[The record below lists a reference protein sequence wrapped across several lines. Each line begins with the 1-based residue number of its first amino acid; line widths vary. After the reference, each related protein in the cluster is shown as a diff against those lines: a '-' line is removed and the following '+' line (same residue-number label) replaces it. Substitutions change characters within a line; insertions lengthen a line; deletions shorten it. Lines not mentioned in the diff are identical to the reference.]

1 MVDHQPHMN
10 LSVWAG
16 IPLSWCNLRLATVSF
31 LISLS
36 EPRPGWFIPVA
47 INSVAPFAVTGDSEL
62 FLMKLI
68 NRPIIVFRGEHGF
81 IGCRKVTGTLDAN
94 RSSYDVFQL
103 EFNDGAY
110 NIKGRFSGWG
120 CLQSFKVIGE
130 RVCPRSIRG
139 SPLVCRE
146 NFPSLSWA
154 GGEGGR

>member
-1 MVDHQPHMN
+1 M
-10 LSVWAG
+10 
-16 IPLSWCNLRLATVSF
+16 
-31 LISLS
+31 
-36 EPRPGWFIPVA
+36 
-47 INSVAPFAVTGDSEL
+47 APFPVTGDSEL

-120 CLQSFKVIGE
+120 CLQPLKVIRE
-130 RVCPRSIRG
+130 RVSCGPWG
-139 SPLVCRE
+139 
-146 NFPSLSWA
+146 
-154 GGEGGR
+154 

>member
-1 MVDHQPHMN
+1 M
-10 LSVWAG
+10 
-16 IPLSWCNLRLATVSF
+16 
-31 LISLS
+31 
-36 EPRPGWFIPVA
+36 
-47 INSVAPFAVTGDSEL
+47 APFSVTGDSEL

-120 CLQSFKVIGE
+120 CLQPFTA
-130 RVCPRSIRG
+130 IRECV
-139 SPLVCRE
+139 SC
-146 NFPSLSWA
+146 
-154 GGEGGR
+154 GR

>member
-1 MVDHQPHMN
+1 M
-10 LSVWAG
+10 
-16 IPLSWCNLRLATVSF
+16 
-31 LISLS
+31 
-36 EPRPGWFIPVA
+36 
-47 INSVAPFAVTGDSEL
+47 APFSVTGDSEL

-120 CLQSFKVIGE
+120 YLQPFTVI
-130 RVCPRSIRG
+130 
-139 SPLVCRE
+139 RE
-146 NFPSLSWA
+146 CVSY
-154 GGEGGR
+154 GH